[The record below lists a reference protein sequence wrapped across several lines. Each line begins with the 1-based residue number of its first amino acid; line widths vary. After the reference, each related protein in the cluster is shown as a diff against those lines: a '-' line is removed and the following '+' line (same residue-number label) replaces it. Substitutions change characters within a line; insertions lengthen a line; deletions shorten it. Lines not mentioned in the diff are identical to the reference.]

1 MGGSL
6 GHPRMA
12 LHLYILST
20 PSSSKGF
27 IHCRP
32 LSHQWMISSNIKCLA
47 STHSTELTTYIRRSA
62 NYQSSIWDFDFVQSL
77 NSDYKGEAFKRKT
90 KKLKEEVRGTLD
102 DGAMG
107 QLDLLELIDDIERLG
122 LGYLFEEEIKKAL
135 DTIVSMEDLAKTRTK
150 ESLHATALQFRLL
163 RQHGYEV
170 NQGMFNHL
178 KDEIGNFKAT
188 YLADAKGILS
198 LYEAS
203 HLAFEGETIL
213 EEAKNFT
220 MTALKEII
228 KGNIEKNLAKQV
240 NHALELPLHWR
251 VPRLEARW
259 YIDIYEKKENSIAAL
274 IELAKL
280 DFNIVQVIHQENVA
294 DLSRWWEIL
303 GLGKELSFARD
314 SLIQCFLWTLGW
326 KPEPQFSNFRIE
338 LAKVTMLITT
348 IDDLYDVYGSLEEL
362 ELFTDAVERWDIKA
376 IGQLPYYMKICF
388 LALFNSVNEM
398 GYFHLKEHGIDSI
411 PFLKKAWIEL
421 CKAYL
426 IEAKWYHNN
435 DKTTL
440 KEYLNNA
447 VITIG
452 NNVVFIHSFFSLQ
465 QTIREEE
472 LDCVSQYPSLFY
484 WTSMIVRL
492 ANDLSTSMAELERG
506 DVLKS
511 IQSYMYQ
518 TGASKEVA
526 CEYIRNMIDE
536 TWKKINNDLYTNDFL
551 LPQPFIETMVN
562 HARMSLC
569 MYQYGDGHG
578 VIDDESIHRANLLLF
593 EPIPLLRDA

>member
-294 DLSRWWEIL
+294 DLSRW
-303 GLGKELSFARD
+303 
-314 SLIQCFLWTLGW
+314 
-326 KPEPQFSNFRIE
+326 
-338 LAKVTMLITT
+338 
-348 IDDLYDVYGSLEEL
+348 
-362 ELFTDAVERWDIKA
+362 DIKA